1 MPPTYG
7 QQVYYYV
14 QQPGYVQPGY
24 AQQVYPQTQYYL
36 LNGQY

>member
-14 QQPGYVQPGY
+14 QPGYVQPGY
-24 AQQVYPQTQYYL
+24 AQQGYPQTQYYL